1 MGENSTFVLGTFIYS
16 EDTRSMFSGFR
27 SVWISRNSCISVT
40 EKGKKDGEHCPFGAI
55 KSEAAATKLANN

>member
-1 MGENSTFVLGTFIYS
+1 MGENSASVLGTFIYS

-40 EKGKKDGEHCPFGAI
+40 EKGKKDGQHCPFGAI
-55 KSEAAATKLANN
+55 KK